1 MNIINPIDNVNLYN
15 LLKVFKE
22 QLEYKNKLKFISQ
35 NTEAYKYDFD
45 LNDKLF
51 QEFQSIRYFLRDYK
65 RYNQLIII
73 PITIY
78 KFCKFFP
85 EYSFLLDLLNTPR
98 YSHLAERVIDMS
110 YFEIVR
116 KLVRTHKTFE
126 INYKSEH
133 ISEEMFFK
141 YDFKLEHNHILPLIC
156 DYTSSKSLLHNG
168 AYVINYPNILSNND
182 IACFYTRFIF
192 IVTKDWSSYG
202 LTIKDLKDNLFIIKL
217 CNFFG
222 LKEYLYN
229 EYDKSKVSLSNIFR
243 GITLRIYEE
252 NYSNYRDLINSY

>member
-1 MNIINPIDNVNLYN
+1 MNIINPINNVNLYN
-15 LLKVFKE
+15 LLKIFRE

-45 LNDKLF
+45 LNDKLL

-73 PITIY
+73 PVTSDR
-78 KFCKFFP
+78 FSKFFP
-85 EYSFLLDLLNTPR
+85 EYSFISNTIV
-98 YSHLAERVIDMS
+98 SMS

-116 KLVRTHKTFE
+116 NLVRTHKSFE
-126 INYKSEH
+126 IDYTSEH

-156 DYTSSKSLLHNG
+156 DYTSSKSILHNN

-192 IVTKDWSSYG
+192 IITNDWSNFG
-202 LTIKDLKDNLFIIKL
+202 LTLKDLKDNLFIIKL

-243 GITLRIYEE
+243 GVTLRIYEE